1 MRRRWAE
8 RVVAEANV
16 GPSEVVVDLGA
27 GTGALTRPLSRVA
40 RQVVAIELHEGRAN
54 ALRAALDAQ
63 SGIRFAVGDVLST
76 ALPGRPYRVLAN
88 PPWGIAAALVRR
100 ITEPKTLL
108 VRADL
113 VLPVPMVQRW
123 VTSPPRGFAA
133 SRGTY
138 LPAAAF
144 DPPARQDAAVLVLR
158 RLPQRGRRAPRTVA
172 HRDASSRRL
181 RSMVVGT
188 RPR

>member
-8 RVVAEANV
+8 RVVAEADV
-16 GPSEVVVDLGA
+16 RPSGMVLDLGA

-40 RQVVAIELHEGRAN
+40 RQVVAIELHEGRAS

-63 SGIRFAVGDVLST
+63 SGIRFVVGDVLDT

-100 ITEPKTLL
+100 ITEPGTLL

-123 VTSPPRGFAA
+123 AASPPRGFVA

-144 DPPARQDAAVLVLR
+144 AHRPDRTPLCSFSVDCRTG
-158 RLPQRGRRAPRTVA
+158 GRRAPRPPVGRA
-172 HRDASSRRL
+172 HPGVFGGR
-181 RSMVVGT
+181 
-188 RPR
+188 